1 MTDNPLA
8 DVEAEHGFTFGTP
21 DDYETAGAPSD
32 KTLICS
38 TNDCSAQNRQVA
50 LHVDTVL
57 PVYCGGC
64 GEVLHCEHNWVTETT
79 TIGTLAAPLQ
89 HNQDVCTLCPTRQPA
104 TITALPPIDIAQ
116 LPISVVA
123 ALINSPA
130 Q

>member
-21 DDYETAGAPSD
+21 DDHETANAPSD

-38 TNDCSAQNRQVA
+38 NKDCPAQNRQVP
-50 LHVDTVL
+50 LHADTVL
-57 PVYCGGC
+57 PVYCGAC
-64 GEVLHCEHNWVTETT
+64 GQVLHCDHEWVTDITT
-79 TIGTLAAPLQ
+79 TGTLAAPLQ
-89 HNQDVCTLCPTRQPA
+89 HVQNVCPLCGTRQPA
-104 TITALPPIDIAQ
+104 DITPLPPIDIAQ

-123 ALINSPA
+123 ALLNSPA